1 MILMPDLF
9 SFAYVPNWYS
19 QLDMLAEMALPEPWR
34 FKNPIYLTKNPDTPI
49 LERYIHAI
57 FKKQLIDYKEERIP
71 SNAAKFFHIENEFCC
86 FHTGLYTRRYK
97 TIYACFDRNKKK
109 DSMLEW
115 YFRGFADELSPLLR
129 HISPLPEK
137 PSYYM
142 TQYGVNYNP
151 EWPIRVNVDHIL
163 GDEENLSR
171 IPADIREAQNLPLI
185 LETAVELARR
195 KAVVEPSIVVPQGYQ
210 GRVQYLL
217 PICLTDMERPDL
229 AMTLTIMDGY
239 YLDDLFL
246 YFIAIAKRL
255 QPKVV
260 IAENVKGIIIGNAK
274 GWVNQI
280 VKGFD
285 GAGYVVQIFL
295 FNAARMGVP
304 QKRERVFFIAH
315 RKDLKYPK
323 LSMEFHSK
331 PIPFKDVREPYGKT
345 MDPDSMRRS
354 F

>member
-97 TIYACFDRNKKK
+97 AIYACFDRNKKK

-151 EWPIRVNVDHIL
+151 EWPIRVNVDHRTPSVWRL
-163 GDEENLSR
+163 PVRNTGRSSLQTVRPLAVSWS
-171 IPADIREAQNLPLI
+171 IRVPSKTRSVSGKAGSPPLEA
-185 LETAVELARR
+185 AV
-195 KAVVEPSIVVPQGYQ
+195 
-210 GRVQYLL
+210 
-217 PICLTDMERPDL
+217 M
-229 AMTLTIMDGY
+229 
-239 YLDDLFL
+239 
-246 YFIAIAKRL
+246 
-255 QPKVV
+255 
-260 IAENVKGIIIGNAK
+260 
-274 GWVNQI
+274 
-280 VKGFD
+280 
-285 GAGYVVQIFL
+285 
-295 FNAARMGVP
+295 
-304 QKRERVFFIAH
+304 
-315 RKDLKYPK
+315 LK
-323 LSMEFHSK
+323 
-331 PIPFKDVREPYGKT
+331 
-345 MDPDSMRRS
+345 
-354 F
+354 